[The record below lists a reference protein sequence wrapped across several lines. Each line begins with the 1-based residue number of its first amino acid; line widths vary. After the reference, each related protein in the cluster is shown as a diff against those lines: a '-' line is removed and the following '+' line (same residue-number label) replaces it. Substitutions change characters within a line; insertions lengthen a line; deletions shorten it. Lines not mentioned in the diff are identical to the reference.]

1 MDTHDLIII
10 GGGPTGL
17 NCAIAAEKAG
27 LDYLVLE
34 KGVLANSI
42 YHFPVNMTFFSTS
55 KLLEI
60 GDTPFIS
67 HGEKPTRRE
76 ALEYY
81 RRLQQSYA
89 LKVRTYEAV
98 QRMERTPNGRYHI
111 HTEKGRYETH
121 SVIVATGFYDTPR
134 LMNVPG
140 EGLAKVKHY
149 YDDAHPYVGQKVL
162 VIGAANSACQVA
174 LEIWRKGAEVTMAIR
189 DEKIY
194 KGVKYWIKPDIE
206 NRIKEGSIKTY
217 FHSSVR
223 EIRPREVI
231 LETPEGAITI
241 ENDWVLAMTGYLPIE
256 RGNAALIAAM
266 DDRQSK
272 AWMAITDAVASFKQ
286 RSVEATLKAM
296 NGLDD
301 NAWQVRVTACQALA
315 AVGTQEC
322 MDKLI
327 ERFELE
333 KGRLERE
340 MRLALKSVAND
351 DLGADPATW
360 KKWWDQQKERFGG
373 FNPNEPPKV
382 TNPEDDRYGTQE
394 PPGEDEPH
402 YYGRQIYSLS
412 RAGYFPRFLSLT
424 HPTRQTPHVAL
435 VVGAGLGFAVAC
447 LIRALGTGSPVG
459 AVLLNMAVFG
469 AVLSYVLQML
479 SYVLLRKR
487 HPQLARPYKSPLG
500 MPGAVVALLV
510 SLVTLVALFVSDP
523 VYRKVVLGA
532 AVWYGAGLLYFA
544 FFARH
549 RLVLA
554 PEELAA
560 RERG

>member
-27 LDYLVLE
+27 LDYRVLE

-98 QRMERTPNGRYHI
+98 QRMERQANGVYLI
-111 HTEKGRYETH
+111 HTEKGQYEAH

-174 LEIWRKGAEVTMAIR
+174 LEIWRKGAEVAMAIR
-189 DEKIY
+189 DDKIY

-206 NRIKEGSIKTY
+206 NRIKEGSIQAY
-217 FHSSVR
+217 FQSSVR
-223 EIRPREVI
+223 EIRPREVV

-241 ENDWVLAMTGYLPIE
+241 ENDWVLAMTGYLPNYTLLENLGLEIPQEEPRIPTHDPETLETSLPNVYLAGVVCAGMETSKLFIE
-256 RGNAALIAAM
+256 NTRDHGALIVEQV
-266 DDRQSK
+266 R
-272 AWMAITDAVASFKQ
+272 
-286 RSVEATLKAM
+286 RSV
-296 NGLDD
+296 
-301 NAWQVRVTACQALA
+301 
-315 AVGTQEC
+315 
-322 MDKLI
+322 
-327 ERFELE
+327 FESRGFYPAE
-333 KGRLERE
+333 GRR
-340 MRLALKSVAND
+340 
-351 DLGADPATW
+351 
-360 KKWWDQQKERFGG
+360 
-373 FNPNEPPKV
+373 
-382 TNPEDDRYGTQE
+382 
-394 PPGEDEPH
+394 
-402 YYGRQIYSLS
+402 
-412 RAGYFPRFLSLT
+412 RAGF
-424 HPTRQTPHVAL
+424 
-435 VVGAGLGFAVAC
+435 
-447 LIRALGTGSPVG
+447 TGV
-459 AVLLNMAVFG
+459 
-469 AVLSYVLQML
+469 
-479 SYVLLRKR
+479 
-487 HPQLARPYKSPLG
+487 
-500 MPGAVVALLV
+500 
-510 SLVTLVALFVSDP
+510 
-523 VYRKVVLGA
+523 
-532 AVWYGAGLLYFA
+532 
-544 FFARH
+544 
-549 RLVLA
+549 
-554 PEELAA
+554 
-560 RERG
+560 